1 IAAGKIRTPSQAQEA
16 ISTGLPLVA
25 IGKGLVINPEW
36 VTLAESGRSHEIQTT
51 LNPQLVPELTIP
63 DKLWDQIQA
72 SKGTGWFPLMD

>member
-1 IAAGKIRTPSQAQEA
+1 G
-16 ISTGLPLVA
+16 
-25 IGKGLVINPEW
+25 
-36 VTLAESGRSHEIQTT
+36 HEIQTT